1 MTGPAPETSP
11 AGSPATSS
19 WAGVVLRWRRMAA
32 RWPLGPLV
40 FVGAVALVV
49 GLLMGRLGAP
59 QEHVGAAQAIDR
71 AVLPL
76 VLDADGIWNS
86 ASGDRA
92 PVAEALVA
100 LRRDD
105 DPDVVRRWHEEW
117 LASYDG
123 VLLQLAGL
131 DMPATARPVQR
142 QFITAVTMSRDA
154 VDVLGHAAIVQ
165 DPDTRRDLLTEVSRL
180 RQRSE
185 QLTASARASTLDLE
199 GQRADV
205 SPLPRLTSFLEGRRG

>member
-1 MTGPAPETSP
+1 MTDPTADAPSERRVTSP
-11 AGSPATSS
+11 
-19 WAGVVLRWRRMAA
+19 WAGLVLRWRRASA
-32 RWPLGPLV
+32 RWRLGPLV
-40 FVGAVALVV
+40 LACGVALLLGVV
-49 GLLMGRLGAP
+49 VGRLGAP
-59 QEHVGAAQAIDR
+59 QTDAAAAHTLER

-92 PVAEALVA
+92 PVADALVA
-100 LRRDD
+100 LRRND
-105 DPDVVRRWHEEW
+105 DPTLVRDWRDDW
-117 LASYDG
+117 LVSYDG

-154 VDVLGHAAIVQ
+154 VEVLGHAAVVR
-165 DPDTRRDLLTEVSRL
+165 DPAARRDLLTEVARL

-185 QLTASARASTLDLE
+185 QLTASARASILDLE

-205 SPLPRLTSFLEGRRG
+205 SPLPRLTSFLEGRSG